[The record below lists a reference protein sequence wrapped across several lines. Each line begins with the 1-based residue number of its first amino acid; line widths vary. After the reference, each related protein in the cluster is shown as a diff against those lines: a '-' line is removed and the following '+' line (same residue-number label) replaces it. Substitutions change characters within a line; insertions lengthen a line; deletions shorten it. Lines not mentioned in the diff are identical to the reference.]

1 MANSV
6 QAGKVI
12 LVCPKT
18 IEFEKRARSI
28 TVDWCVANLGSILD
42 VVPQIKSV
50 TATSRSQKR
59 TFLAV
64 SSQDQKPVVE
74 SVKKGNQVESLRP
87 AVNYL
92 EDDIKDTIPWSHG
105 VEIASLR
112 LEPVSIGGMRT
123 LAGRKKGAKPEEVFE
138 SNMVWFSD
146 IKPNAFYRITRGRL
160 KNALISGARDRSTGA
175 VIVPSIRFK
184 AEPGNIVLRVT
195 FEDGSSV
202 EKTVE
207 VRQAPEPEEIES
219 QYVAGDGHVHTDY
232 SWYRPTIHIP
242 NGPTIAQRAADGAD
256 KGLSWM
262 FFTDYSIQFF
272 SKYSKGGISHK
283 GNADIDP
290 NTEKPYRTIVWDDH
304 CTECQFAEQNY
315 DQYDERPL
323 LIPSQ
328 EVPSDTDSHSL
339 VWASMG
345 RAGSWQFPERVR
357 SEQFDAP
364 LLSLW
369 RLLKFILFRPYCNQA
384 FAHDQPWQDT
394 DIYMNPYE
402 GYNRPPYIYREH
414 DLVWAGGFAR
424 KPFVVAAHP
433 RNSSY
438 TYIGLSLTKDGNG
451 WRPMA
456 NSHALGSFLVG
467 FEIFEHPTEPSMKA
481 KPEVVSVWNMFLWRE
496 MRESF
501 INKKF
506 LVAFANSDAHLS
518 GFSGNNKFGKTK
530 TFARVENFKDTKVD
544 RFSLLMDALEHGRC
558 TCTSTGDFG
567 TFTLDYDGKT
577 FHPGDFV
584 DIEESTRLK
593 FNFFGRPSSSS
604 RTFKLAFL
612 YAVVN
617 PQKAG
622 DGKAEAKDEK
632 GFLSDLFTFIG
643 RNRQF
648 ARVKKGQSRTSIEL
662 DLSSQNLIIPG
673 LNCIEFGQD
682 HLIACLRAEL
692 IFEDDHG
699 QHAIVYTNPIFIRF
713 KMPKTGNDSGQAK
726 P

>member
-6 QAGKVI
+6 QAGKVV

-18 IEFEKRARSI
+18 IEFEKGARSI
-28 TVDWCVANLGSILD
+28 TVDWCLANLGSIID

-50 TATSRSQKR
+50 TATSSSQKR

-64 SSQDQKPVVE
+64 SSQYQKPVVE
-74 SVKKGNQVESLRP
+74 SVIKGNQAEGLRP

-92 EDDIKDTIPWSHG
+92 ENDIKDTIPWSHG
-105 VEIASLR
+105 VKVASLR
-112 LEPVSIGGMRT
+112 LEPVSIGGMGT
-123 LAGRKKGAKPEEVFE
+123 FAGRKKGTTPEEVFE
-138 SNMVWFSD
+138 SNMIWFSD
-146 IKPNAFYRITRGRL
+146 TKPNAFYRITRGRL
-160 KNALISGARDRSTGA
+160 KNALISGARDRDTGA

-184 AEPGNIVLRVT
+184 AEPGSLVLKVT
-195 FEDGSSV
+195 FEDGSSI
-202 EKTVE
+202 EKHIQ
-207 VRQAPEPEEIES
+207 VRQAPDPDEMES
-219 QYVAGDGHVHTDY
+219 QYVAGDGHIHTDY
-232 SWYRPTIHIP
+232 SWYCPTIHIP

-256 KGLSWM
+256 KGLNWM

-283 GNADIDP
+283 GNAEIDQG
-290 NTEKPYRTIVWDDH
+290 TGQPYRTVVWDDH
-304 CTECQFAEQNY
+304 CAQCRSAEESF
-315 DQYDERPL
+315 DKDEEKPL

-345 RAGSWQFPERVR
+345 RAGKWQLPERVR

-364 LLSLW
+364 FLSPW
-369 RLLKFILFRPYCNQA
+369 HLLKFILFKPYCNKA

-394 DIYMNPYE
+394 NIYMNPYE

-414 DLVWAGGFAR
+414 DLVWAGGFAK

-438 TYIGLSLTKDGNG
+438 TYIGLTLTKDGNG

-481 KPEVVSVWNMFLWRE
+481 KPEVVSFWNMFLWRE

-530 TFARVENFKDTKVD
+530 TFARIENFSDVNAD
-544 RFSLLMDALEHGRC
+544 RFGLLINALEHGHC

-567 TFTLDYDGKT
+567 TFTLDYGGKT
-577 FHPGDFV
+577 YHPGDFV
-584 DIEESTRLK
+584 DIDSSTELK
-593 FNFFGRPSSSS
+593 FNFFGRPSSSDRS
-604 RTFKLAFL
+604 FRLAFL

-617 PQKAG
+617 PKKAG
-622 DGKAEAKDEK
+622 DGRSETKNEKD
-632 GFLSDLFTFIG
+632 FLSGLFTLIS
-643 RNRQF
+643 RNKMF
-648 ARVKKGQSRTSIEL
+648 ARVKKGQTRTSLDL
-662 DLSSQNLIIPG
+662 DLSSQNLIRPG
-673 LNCIEFGQD
+673 LNCMEFGQD
-682 HLIACLRAEL
+682 HLIASLRAE
-692 IFEDDHG
+692 IVFEDDHG

-713 KMPKTGNDSGQAK
+713 KMPKTGNDSGHAR